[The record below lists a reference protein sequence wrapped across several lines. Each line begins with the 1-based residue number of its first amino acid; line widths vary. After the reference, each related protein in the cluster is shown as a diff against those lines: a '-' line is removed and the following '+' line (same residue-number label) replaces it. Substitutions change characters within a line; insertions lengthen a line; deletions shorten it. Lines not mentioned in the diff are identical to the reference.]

1 MRANRGGIEPKAPP
15 RDARHDPIPTAA
27 RRSVQFSALD
37 IVLRSFRNGGY
48 YGYRES
54 KAALDMFTRT
64 LAAELAPADS
74 GKLFNFD
81 GTNPPW

>member
-1 MRANRGGIEPKAPP
+1 LREGRRNRN
-15 RDARHDPIPTAA
+15 
-27 RRSVQFSALD
+27 RRRRFV
-37 IVLRSFRNGGY
+37 
-48 YGYRES
+48 
-54 KAALDMFTRT
+54 KAALDKFTRT